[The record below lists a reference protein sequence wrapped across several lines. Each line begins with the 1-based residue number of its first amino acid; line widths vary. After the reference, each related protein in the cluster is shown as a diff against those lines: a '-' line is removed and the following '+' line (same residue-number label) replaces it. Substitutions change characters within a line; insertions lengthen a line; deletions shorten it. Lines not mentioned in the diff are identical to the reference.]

1 MKKHLLTLATIL
13 LSTTLFAGDILLQG
27 TPIGS
32 PAVDYSNGSVST
44 TVNQP
49 ANAFDGDLNTFYASY
64 DRSYTWVGLD
74 LGTPHVITRVGWSPR
89 NNDQGPKRVQLGM
102 IEGANRADFLDAV
115 PLYLID
121 QIGVIGQMHHADIA
135 VSKGFRYV
143 RFVGPND
150 QRCNIAEL
158 EFYGHTGEGDE
169 SQFYLPSGLP
179 LVIINTVNAE
189 EPYDK
194 INDIPSYVRI
204 IDTDSKYLID
214 TATSRLR
221 GNASLYF
228 PKKAYRI
235 KFEHKQQLLDA
246 PAKAKKWT
254 LISNHGDK
262 TLMRNLL
269 AFRISQIFQMEYTPH
284 GQFVDVI
291 LNGEYKGCYQL
302 CDQIEVNKNRVNI
315 DEMETSDTSGEAL
328 TGGYLWEIDAY
339 ANQEAS
345 WFNSIH
351 NIPVTIKSPD
361 EDDITPE
368 QREYIERYFNTME
381 NDVFGAQFKDPQLG
395 WRRILDAESFLKH
408 FIINELAGNIDTYW
422 STYQYKK
429 RGEDKIYTGP
439 IWDFDIA
446 FDNVG
451 GHYPVCNKTDFVCF
465 DGGSHAGNM
474 RSFAHRILK
483 EDEHSMNE
491 IYQIWSKARKNGITK
506 EALCQWIDEQANLI
520 DQSQRLNFIRWDIL
534 NSIEHG
540 NPVARGSFLNEVNYL
555 KQYITDRIAW
565 MDNKL
570 GYHTT
575 DSSGNQLLTGTPI
588 GSPAVDYSNGSVSTT
603 VNQPANAFDG
613 DLNTF
618 YASYDRSY
626 TWVGLDLGTPHVIT
640 RVGWSPR
647 NDGVGPERVKLGMI
661 EGANRADFLDAV
673 PLYIIDKAGE
683 IGKTHYTDIHVSK
696 GFRYVR
702 YVGPN
707 NVRCNIAELEFYGH
721 AGEGDESQF
730 YLPSGLP
737 LVVINTVKA
746 EEPYDKEHDIPSYIR
761 IIDTNHAYVMDTATT
776 RLRGNASTQ
785 FPKKPYRIKFEH
797 KQQPLGAPAKAKK
810 WTLINNY
817 GDKTLMRNL
826 LAFHISQQMGMP
838 YTPYGQ
844 AVDVILNGEYK
855 GCYQL
860 CDQIEVNKNRVNID
874 EMETSDTSGE
884 GLTGGYLWEIDAY
897 AYEEKSWFNS
907 NHNIPVTIKS
917 PDEDDI
923 TPEQSKYIRDFFNAM
938 EADVYGPHFADS
950 LNGWRRL
957 LDAETFL
964 KHFLI
969 GELSGNTDTYWSVYQ
984 YKKRGEDKVYTG
996 PVWDFDIAFD
1006 NDYRTYPLNN
1016 KSEFVCFS
1024 GGSVAGDM
1032 GTFVRR
1038 IVLQDPKTMSELK
1051 SHWQTGR
1058 HNQITAEALCQWID
1072 SMAVALYYS
1081 QRLNFMR
1088 WNILHSQEHMNP
1100 VARGSYAAE
1109 VNYLK
1114 EYITQRIQWMD
1125 NRLGYVHT
1133 DIQSPMTNTQC
1144 PLSIWDIMGRLIY
1157 RGEQLPAL
1165 DKGLYIVRHNE
1176 KTEIIMINN

>member
-74 LGTPHVITRVGWSPR
+74 LGIPHIITRVGWSPR

-179 LVIINTVNAE
+179 IVIINTVNAE

-214 TATSRLR
+214 TATTRLR
-221 GNASLYF
+221 GNASLHF

-235 KFEHKQQLLDA
+235 KFEHKQQPLGA

-483 EDEHSMNE
+483 EDEHTMNE

-626 TWVGLDLGTPHVIT
+626 TWVGLDLGIPHIIT
-640 RVGWSPR
+640 RIGWSPR

-746 EEPYDKEHDIPSYIR
+746 EEPYDKEHDIPSYVR

-810 WTLINNY
+810 WTLISNH

-826 LAFHISQQMGMP
+826 LAFRISQIFQME
-838 YTPYGQ
+838 YTPHGQ
-844 AVDVILNGEYK
+844 FVDVILNGEYK

-874 EMETSDTSGE
+874 EMEISDTSGE
-884 GLTGGYLWEIDAY
+884 ALTGGYLWEIDAY

-1114 EYITQRIQWMD
+1114 EYITKRIQWMD

-1144 PLSIWDIMGRLIY
+1144 PISIWDIMGRLIY
-1157 RGEQLPAL
+1157 QGEQLPAL